1 MNINLDN
8 DKVVAE
14 VKASFGADLWG
25 YLTSDGWTDL
35 LVNPDGRVW
44 IDDGKM
50 HEIQCRT
57 TAEGLTSAAL
67 TLASFS
73 SQKFNSK
80 EAQSLVAIIP
90 NLNIRCAFMGP
101 PAVTRVSVS
110 FRNPS
115 KGIVMPDKLLEGK
128 VMTESQMEFLKD
140 AIKGY
145 RNILVSGGTGC
156 HAKGEKI
163 LMYDGSIRE
172 VQTIKEGELLMG
184 DDGSP
189 RKVLEL
195 HKGFSPLY
203 KICPQGGEP
212 YIVNERHVLA
222 LVDRTTGKKRYMT
235 VEDYLIRPEKWKR
248 NTCVYYS
255 KINPEG
261 KGKEKMVGFEVRTAG
276 SGMYYGFSV
285 DKNNLYCMHDYMVVH
300 NSGKTTIMNSLMT
313 FIEPSDRLYVA
324 EDTSELVFTQPNVFN
339 LEVNEHFSYAE
350 AIAQA
355 LRHDPTRIIIGECR
369 YPEQAIEMLQS
380 WNTGH
385 PGGLSTLHAN
395 SAREVVP
402 RLTELANRD
411 SKSDQSAMVRQAV
424 DVVLQMRR
432 IPGSKRRIL
441 AELWDARRDVLL

>member
-1 MNINLDN
+1 MNINLN
-8 DKVVAE
+8 NEKVVAE
-14 VKASFGADLWG
+14 VKASLGADLWG
-25 YLTSDGWTDL
+25 YLTSDGWTDI

-50 HEIQCRT
+50 HEIPCRT

-90 NLNIRCAFMGP
+90 ILNIRCSFMGP
-101 PAVTRVSVS
+101 PAVTRVAVS
-110 FRNPS
+110 FRNPA
-115 KGIVMPDKLLEGK
+115 KGIVLPDRLLEDK
-128 VMTESQMEFLKD
+128 VMTSSQMDFLKE
-140 AIKGY
+140 AIKSY

-163 LMYDGSIRE
+163 LMYDGSVRE

-184 DDGSP
+184 DDGTP
-189 RKVLEL
+189 RRVLEL

-203 KICPQGGEP
+203 KICPRSGKP
-212 YIVNERHVLA
+212 YIVNEKHILV
-222 LVDRTTGKKRYMT
+222 LVDRTLGKRRYMT
-235 VEDYLIRPEKWKR
+235 VEDFVIRPERWKR
-248 NTCVYYS
+248 NMCVYYS
-255 KINPEG
+255 KIDPNG
-261 KGKEKMVGFEVRTAG
+261 KGKNKMAPFDVWKAG
-276 SGMYYGFSV
+276 EGMYYGFTV
-285 DKNNLYCMHDYMVVH
+285 DGNHLYCMDDYMVVH

-313 FIEPSDRLYVA
+313 FIEPTDRLYVA

-395 SAREVVP
+395 SAREVVQ
-402 RLTELANRD
+402 RLTELANRNA
-411 SKSDQSAMVRQAV
+411 KSDQSGMVRQAV

-432 IPGSKRRIL
+432 VPGSKKRIL
-441 AELWDARRDVLL
+441 AELWDARRDVLI

>member
-1 MNINLDN
+1 MNINLN
-8 DKVVAE
+8 NEKVVAE
-14 VKASFGADLWG
+14 VKSSFGAELWG
-25 YLTSDGWTDL
+25 YLTSNGWTDI
-35 LVNPDGRVW
+35 LVNPDGKVW

-73 SQKFNSK
+73 SQKFNTK

-90 NLNIRCAFMGP
+90 ILNIRCSFMGP
-101 PAVTRVSVS
+101 PAVNRVSVS

-115 KGIVMPDKLLEGK
+115 KGIVMPERLLEDK
-128 VMTESQMEFLKD
+128 VMSASQMDFLKD
-140 AIKGY
+140 AIKNY

-163 LMYDGSIRE
+163 LMYDKSVKE
-172 VQTIKEGELLMG
+172 VQTIQVGELLMG
-184 DDGSP
+184 DDGEP

-195 HKGFSPLY
+195 HKGFSPMY
-203 KICPQGGEP
+203 KICPLGGAP
-212 YIVNERHVLA
+212 YVVNEKHILVL
-222 LVDRTTGKKRYMT
+222 VERTTGKRRYMT
-235 VEDYLIRPEKWKR
+235 VEDFLLRPESWQR
-248 NTCVYYS
+248 NMCVYYS
-255 KINPEG
+255 KIRPDS
-261 KGKEKMVGFEVRTAG
+261 KGKHKMTPFHVFKVGT
-276 SGMYYGFSV
+276 GMYYGFTV

-313 FIEPSDRLYVA
+313 FIEPTDRLYVA

-339 LEVNEHFSYAE
+339 LEVNENFSYAE

-385 PGGLSTLHAN
+385 PGGFSTLHAN
-395 SAREVVP
+395 SAREVVG
-402 RLTELANRD
+402 RLTELANRNA
-411 SKSDQSAMVRQAV
+411 KSDQSAMVREAV

-432 IPGSKRRIL
+432 VPGTRRRIL
-441 AELWDARRDVLL
+441 AELWDARKDVLI